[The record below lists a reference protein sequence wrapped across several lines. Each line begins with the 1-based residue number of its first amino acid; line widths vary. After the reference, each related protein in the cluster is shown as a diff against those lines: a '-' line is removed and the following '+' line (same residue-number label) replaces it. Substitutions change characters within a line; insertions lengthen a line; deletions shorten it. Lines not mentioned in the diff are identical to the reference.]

1 LQVLCCASDRVL
13 CTFSS
18 PFRSVFI
25 LFFFN
30 IFLGS
35 PARPSSTRD
44 EEEWQECGKQ
54 LWLRL
59 FFLQDVTIPH
69 RQNNSTTFAMT
80 LIEEHAV
87 VLRVFPQPATL
98 FLSHS
103 G

>member
-1 LQVLCCASDRVL
+1 MWKTIMAA
-13 CTFSS
+13 T
-18 PFRSVFI
+18 
-25 LFFFN
+25 
-30 IFLGS
+30 
-35 PARPSSTRD
+35 
-44 EEEWQECGKQ
+44 
-54 LWLRL
+54 